1 MTCGFP
7 WYGRKY
13 VKYFS
18 CVNFPRLND
27 LCASYLGLQLV
38 QMRVAP
44 NNAPNPQTHA
54 PWLGVM
60 SHVQCMWQWIDNWN
74 SCVRCLCVCTR
85 ARVCVCVC
93 SVCHCVCVR
102 QRVCVCVRVR
112 ACVVCASVYVR
123 VCVCVCVCVRACV
136 CCTNRSPG
144 YSKLWRL
151 PFFFPFI
158 CLFLFIFTLGWFFC
172 SELLVQTAQI
182 YDASSPGRLWRLVS
196 LLPLTSSVLLGTSP
210 CFVICLMNNE
220 EINWSLFSALMYS
233 SVVNGAQ
240 STN

>member
-74 SCVRCLCVCTR
+74 SYVRCLCVCAR
-85 ARVCVCVC
+85 AYVCVCSACQCVCVCQRVCVCVCVC
-93 SVCHCVCVR
+93 SVCQCVCAR
-102 QRVCVCVRVR
+102 Q
-112 ACVVCASVYVR
+112 
-123 VCVCVCVCVRACV
+123 CVCVRACV
-136 CCTNRSPG
+136 RVLHKPKSWTLASPIL
-144 YSKLWRL
+144 S
-151 PFFFPFI
+151 PFHMFI
-158 CLFLFIFTLGWFFC
+158 PYHTHSWLIFLFRVVGANSTDLRCFISRPSVTSRLLAACDIFSAAW
-172 SELLVQTAQI
+172 
-182 YDASSPGRLWRLVS
+182 
-196 LLPLTSSVLLGTSP
+196 TSP
-210 CFVICLMNNE
+210 CFAICLMNNE

-233 SVVNGAQ
+233 SVVDWAQ